1 MPQHFVGNAHPPASL
16 AMFGPLGQE
25 FLSCGSMMALGPE
38 SLSHSGVRCWP
49 FFLPLLTRETRLKI
63 LKSRRISLLTSR
75 RMMMMMEMKTA
86 PYVVAEFLV
95 TSEKMAAYLEA
106 CLKTQ
111 AGLLPSL
118 PGY

>member
-1 MPQHFVGNAHPPASL
+1 
-16 AMFGPLGQE
+16 
-25 FLSCGSMMALGPE
+25 
-38 SLSHSGVRCWP
+38 
-49 FFLPLLTRETRLKI
+49 
-63 LKSRRISLLTSR
+63 
-75 RMMMMMEMKTA
+75 MMMMMEMKTA